1 MGLNYILTK
10 IKNPQNMEVDKQPNA
25 AKPEPLVK
33 QIAKLTQSV
42 VAILSS
48 GQASKFEFLL
58 KAEAQLKSLL
68 ELYN

>member
-1 MGLNYILTK
+1 
-10 IKNPQNMEVDKQPNA
+10 MEVDKQPNA

-48 GQASKFEFLL
+48 GQASKLEFLL